1 MRPIMFF
8 GKKKQRSLSAYLDG
22 ELTGKQNVD
31 FGEQLAF
38 DAELRSELADFAA
51 TDSLVRQ
58 ALTPTHI
65 PAPSASSITEDEE
78 IRIDSPSYRYLKP
91 AALAAAGLLVTAGIT
106 LASLRRRG
114 IV

>member
-1 MRPIMFF
+1 MFF
-8 GKKKQRSLSAYLDG
+8 SNRKKQRSLSAYLDG
-22 ELTGKQNVD
+22 ELTRTQCMD

-38 DAELRSELADFAA
+38 NADLRSQLADFAA
-51 TDSLVRQ
+51 TESLVRN
-58 ALTPTHI
+58 ALTPPRI
-65 PAPSASSITEDEE
+65 PNLPVVPTTRDEAVRVNPPS
-78 IRIDSPSYRYLKP
+78 RRRLKP